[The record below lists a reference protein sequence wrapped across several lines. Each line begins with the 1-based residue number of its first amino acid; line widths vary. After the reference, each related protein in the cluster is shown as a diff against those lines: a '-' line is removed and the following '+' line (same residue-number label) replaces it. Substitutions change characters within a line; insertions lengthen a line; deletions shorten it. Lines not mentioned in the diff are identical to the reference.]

1 MELKIPSK
9 IKFILSIW
17 FILKMDVNKKEKYIK
32 NYPWKHDGYKN
43 EFPVNSR
50 SLKIRF

>member
-17 FILKMDVNKKEKYIK
+17 FILKMDVNKKEKNIK
-32 NYPWKHDGYKN
+32 NYWKHGVTKM
-43 EFPVNSR
+43 NSP
-50 SLKIRF
+50 